1 MKKKFLG
8 LLIVFVMI
16 VNLVPLMTVN
26 ASAATS
32 EELTAENTAS
42 VKTLKDGVTYF
53 ITQDLTINASKSNK
67 NGLVIDNGAT
77 VTISIPSGT
86 TLTVYGKNGSGTTG
100 GGAAILLPNGSTL
113 KIVGSG
119 KLVAVGGN
127 AGNGATGGSGS
138 RSIANDN
145 TNGHYKNEFGSKTV
159 YFAGAGGTGGNGGGG
174 AGAGIGTNGGSGGS
188 GSGSGGSGWNDSGIV
203 EIGRASCRERV

>member
-1 MKKKFLG
+1 MKKTILS
-8 LLIVFVMI
+8 LLIAFVM
-16 VNLVPLMTVN
+16 VVVLVPLMSVN
-26 ASAATS
+26 ASATPS

-42 VKTLKDGVTYF
+42 VKTLKDGVNYF

-67 NGLVIDNGAT
+67 NGLVVDNGAT
-77 VTISIPSGT
+77 VTISIPYDT

-100 GGAAILLPNGSTL
+100 GGAAILLPNGATL

-127 AGNGATGGSGS
+127 AGNGSTGGSGG

-145 TNGHYKNEFGSKTV
+145 TNGHYKNEFGSNTV
-159 YFAGAGGTGGNGGGG
+159 YFAGAGG
-174 AGAGIGTNGGSGGS
+174 
-188 GSGSGGSGWNDSGIV
+188 
-203 EIGRASCRERV
+203 